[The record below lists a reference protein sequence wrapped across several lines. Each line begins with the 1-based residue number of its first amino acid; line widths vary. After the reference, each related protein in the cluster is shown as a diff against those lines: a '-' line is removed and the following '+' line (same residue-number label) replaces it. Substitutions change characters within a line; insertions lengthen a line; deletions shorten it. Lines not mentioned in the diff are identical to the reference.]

1 VNYKS
6 LINPFIMTTAEL
18 VKQAPPSR
26 RKLWLAAIKP
36 PMYTVAVI
44 PIWVGSAIAI
54 AQTKEFH
61 AQNLATFLLS
71 AIAIVAWINVSNDV
85 FDSDT
90 GIDKNKAES
99 VVNLTG
105 NRNLM
110 FWLGNLFLLLGISGV
125 SAICWGQQDW
135 TVIEIVALCCFL
147 GYTYQGPPFRL
158 GYYGVGEIICFA
170 CFGPLAVAAAY
181 YSQAQSWS
189 GLNATTGIASIIMGI
204 LTSLILFCS
213 HFHQVQD
220 DVAAGKKSPIVRLG
234 TKLGADVAVW
244 SVIGVYVLAL
254 GAIAAKVF
262 PPATLGI
269 LLGLPIAIQLCNFV
283 RTNHDR
289 PEIIQTCKYLAVRL
303 HFVTGLLL
311 GFGFMWG

>member
-1 VNYKS
+1 
-6 LINPFIMTTAEL
+6 MTTAEV
-18 VKQAPPSR
+18 VKQVPPSR
-26 RKLWLAAIKP
+26 GQLWLAAIKP

-44 PIWVGSAIAI
+44 PIWVGSAIAM

-61 AQNLATFLLS
+61 YQTLATFLLA

-90 GIDKNKAES
+90 GIDQNKAES

-110 FWLGNLFLLLGISGV
+110 FWLGNLFLLLGIAGV
-125 SAICWGQQDW
+125 LAICWGQQDW
-135 TVIEIVALCCFL
+135 TVIGIVVLCCFL

-158 GYYGVGEIICFA
+158 GYYGVGEIICFI
-170 CFGPLAVAAAY
+170 CFGPLALAAAY
-181 YSQAQSWS
+181 YSQTQSWS
-189 GLNATTGIASIIMGI
+189 LVNTVASIIIGI

-213 HFHQVQD
+213 HFHQVAD
-220 DVAAGKKSPIVRLG
+220 DLAAGKKSPIVRLG
-234 TKLGADVAVW
+234 TKLGADAVVW
-244 SVIGVYVLAL
+244 LVLSIYVLAL
-254 GAIAAKVF
+254 GSIAARVF

-269 LLGLPIAIQLCNFV
+269 LLGLPIALQLCNFV

-289 PEIIQTCKYLAVRL
+289 PEIIRTCKYLAVRL

-311 GFGFMWG
+311 GLGFIWG

>member
-1 VNYKS
+1 
-6 LINPFIMTTAEL
+6 MTTAE
-18 VKQAPPSR
+18 VVNQATPSR

-61 AQNLATFLLS
+61 TQTLATFLFS
-71 AIAIVAWINVSNDV
+71 AIAIVAWINISNDV

-110 FWLGNLFLLLGISGV
+110 FWLGNLFLLLGIGGV
-125 SAICWGQQDW
+125 LAICWGQQDW
-135 TVIEIVALCCFL
+135 TILGIVLLCCFL

-158 GYYGVGEIICFA
+158 GYYGVGEIICFL
-170 CFGPLAVAAAY
+170 CFGPLTLAAAY

-189 GLNATTGIASIIMGI
+189 GINMVASVIIGV

-213 HFHQVQD
+213 HFHQVKD

-234 TKLGADVAVW
+234 TKVGAQVVVW
-244 SVIGVYVLAL
+244 SVVGVYVLAL
-254 GAIAAKVF
+254 GLVTVGWF
-262 PPATLGI
+262 PVATLGI
-269 LLGLPIAIQLCNFV
+269 LLGMPIALQLCNFV
-283 RTNHDR
+283 RANHDR
-289 PEIIQTCKYLAVRL
+289 PEIIRTCKYLAVRL
-303 HFVTGLLL
+303 HFLTGLLL
-311 GFGFMWG
+311 GLGFIWG